1 LRYELNELVDSARGI
16 RAVGTGRLADL
27 ETSLVVRAIGCT
39 PRPLRDAPWGT
50 GRMVSDGGHVL
61 EGAGGRPLD
70 RLYVA
75 GSLASGSVS
84 SLEANRHSTQE
95 AVEGLF
101 DDLRSHGASRSADL
115 SDPASLLFA
124 RGAAFLTWSGWQK
137 RDQYEL
143 GDPRSEVRT
152 SPTEAIET
160 QAEAPAWA
168 G

>member
-70 RLYVA
+70 LLY
-75 GSLASGSVS
+75 
-84 SLEANRHSTQE
+84 
-95 AVEGLF
+95 
-101 DDLRSHGASRSADL
+101 
-115 SDPASLLFA
+115 A

-152 SPTEAIET
+152 SPAEAIET